1 MNYEIV
7 ESFAQMVREKGI
19 DKDILAGIVEDVFGM
34 MMRKKF
40 GPDAKFDVVVN
51 MEKGDIELYLEKQVV
66 ETVLDPNTQVD
77 LETARSRTDEDIE
90 IGDEFVEI
98 VDLSTFGRRLVVSGK
113 QNLNQR
119 IKEIEKELIYNEY
132 SGAVGEIVVGEIY
145 QIRKNEILVNHNRN
159 ELILPKS
166 EQIFKERY
174 KKGETVRAIIKEVRK
189 NSGNPVVVISR
200 ADPKF
205 LEKLFEIEIPE
216 IYDGVIEIKTLAR
229 EPGERA
235 KVAVQSHDDRID
247 AVGACVGMKGVR
259 IHSIVRE
266 LNNENID
273 VINYNDDPQ
282 IFITR
287 ALSPAKIKQI
297 EIDEKAKTANVL
309 VPNDQMSLL
318 IGRNGQNIRLAS
330 KLTGYTINPIKEKPD
345 VEYDIELSEFK
356 EEVGEELYGQLVAA
370 GYSSAQEVIKAGIKN
385 LAEVVG
391 LEEAKARQ
399 LVELFETGLEEA
411 EIVEEDEEEEED
423 DEEEEEEK
431 EEEEKKEEEEDDEE
445 EEENEEEELREEK
458 EPVSESK
465 AKKKTSKAK
474 AAVDKKKVEKV
485 EKKEKE
491 EESKEN

>member
-1 MNYEIV
+1 MNYEII

-19 DKDILAGIVEDVFGM
+19 DRDILAGIVEDVFGM
-34 MMRKKF
+34 MMRKKY
-40 GPDAKFDVVVN
+40 GLEAKFDVVVN
-51 MEKGDIELYLEKQVV
+51 MEKGDIELYLEKEVV
-66 ETVLDPNTQVD
+66 ETVTDPNTQID
-77 LETARSRTDEDIE
+77 LETARSKSGEDLE
-90 IGDEFVEI
+90 VGDEFVEI
-98 VDLSTFGRRLVVSGK
+98 VDLSSFGRRLVVSGK

-132 SGAVGEIVVGEIY
+132 SGSIGEIVVGEIY

-159 ELILPKS
+159 ELVLPKS

-174 KKGETVRAIIKEVRK
+174 KKGETVRAIVKEVRK

-235 KVAVQSHDDRID
+235 KVAVLSHDDRID

-273 VINYNDDPQ
+273 VINYSDDPLV
-282 IFITR
+282 FITR
-287 ALSPAKIKQI
+287 ALAPAKTKQI
-297 EIDEKAKTANVL
+297 EIDEKTRTANVL

-330 KLTGYTINPIKEKPD
+330 KLTGYSINPIKEKPD
-345 VEYDIELSEFK
+345 IEYDIELSEFK
-356 EEVGEELYGQLVAA
+356 EELGDELYEKLVSS
-370 GYSSAQEVIKAGIKN
+370 GYSSAQEVIKAGVRN
-385 LAEVVG
+385 LVELVG
-391 LEEAKARQ
+391 LEETKAREIVN
-399 LVELFETGLEEA
+399 LLETGLEEA
-411 EIVEEDEEEEED
+411 EIAEEEEEVQEENGEDEEEED
-423 DEEEEEEK
+423 DEGEEEGENEED
-431 EEEEKKEEEEDDEE
+431 KEEEED
-445 EEENEEEELREEK
+445 ENEEDNGEAIGE
-458 EPVSESK
+458 
-465 AKKKTSKAK
+465 
-474 AAVDKKKVEKV
+474 
-485 EKKEKE
+485 EKKEKKE
-491 EESKEN
+491 KTRKESKEKTVKAGEVEEGENVKEE

>member
-19 DKDILAGIVEDVFGM
+19 DRDILAGIVEDVFGM
-34 MMRKKF
+34 MMRKKY
-40 GPDAKFDVVVN
+40 GPEARFDVVVN
-51 MEKGDIELYLEKQVV
+51 MEKGDIEIYLEKQVV
-66 ETVLDPNTQVD
+66 ETVTDPNTQIDVS
-77 LETARSRTDEDIE
+77 TARSKTDEE
-90 IGDEFVEI
+90 LEVGDEFVEI

-132 SGAVGEIVVGEIY
+132 SGTLGEIVVGEIY

-174 KKGETVRAIIKEVRK
+174 KKGETIRAIIKEVRK

-216 IYDGVIEIKTLAR
+216 IYDGVIEIKALAR

-235 KVAVQSHDDRID
+235 KVAVLSHDDRID

-273 VINYNDDPQ
+273 VINYSDDP
-282 IFITR
+282 IVFVTR
-287 ALSPAKIKQI
+287 ALAPAKIKQI
-297 EIDEKAKTANVL
+297 EIDEKTKTANVL

-330 KLTGYTINPIKEKPD
+330 RLTGYAINPIKEKPD

-356 EEVGEELYGQLVAA
+356 EDVNAELYEKLVSS
-370 GYSSAQEVIKAGIKN
+370 GYSSAQDVIKAGVRN
-385 LAEVVG
+385 LVESLN
-391 LEEAKARQ
+391 LEESKARE
-399 LVELFETGLEEA
+399 LVALLETGLEEA
-411 EIVEEDEEEEED
+411 EIAEEEEVEEDNNDEDEED
-423 DEEEEEEK
+423 
-431 EEEEKKEEEEDDEE
+431 
-445 EEENEEEELREEK
+445 EEENEEETEDKEKEKEDEDENNEEEDEAEKVEAVEESKKEEK
-458 EPVSESK
+458 PRDS
-465 AKKKTSKAK
+465 
-474 AAVDKKKVEKV
+474 KKVEKTKSAKPKV
-485 EKKEKE
+485 EKDEKEK
-491 EESKEN
+491 

>member
-19 DKDILAGIVEDVFGM
+19 DRDILAGIVEDVFGM
-34 MMRKKF
+34 MMRKKY

-51 MEKGDIELYLEKQVV
+51 MEKGDIEIYLEKEVV
-66 ETVLDPNTQVD
+66 ETVTDPNTQID
-77 LETARSRTDEDIE
+77 IETARSKSDEDLQP
-90 IGDEFVEI
+90 GDEFVEI
-98 VDLSTFGRRLVVSGK
+98 VDLSSFGRRLVVSGK

-132 SGAVGEIVVGEIY
+132 TNSLGEIVVGEIY

-166 EQIFKERY
+166 EQILKERY
-174 KKGETVRAIIKEVRK
+174 KKGETIRAIIKEVRK
-189 NSGNPVVVISR
+189 NSGNPVVIISR

-216 IYDGVIEIKTLAR
+216 IYDGVIEIKALAR

-235 KVAVQSHDDRID
+235 KVAVLSHDDRID

-273 VINYNDDPQ
+273 VINYSDDPVV
-282 IFITR
+282 FITR
-287 ALSPAKIKQI
+287 ALAPAKVKQI
-297 EIDEKAKTANVL
+297 EIIDKTANVI

-330 KLTGYTINPIKEKPD
+330 KLTGYTINPIKEKPE
-345 VEYDIELSEFK
+345 VEYDIDLTEFQ
-356 EEVGEELYGQLVAA
+356 EEIGEELYEKLVSS
-370 GYSSAQEVIKAGIKN
+370 GYSTAQEVIKAGVRN
-385 LAEVVG
+385 LVEGVG
-391 LEEAKARQ
+391 IDEPKARV
-399 LVELFETGLEEA
+399 LVSLLETGLEEA
-411 EIVEEDEEEEED
+411 EIAEEEEETEQEEEEGENDNEDAEEKEEEEEESEGGDKEDEEEEE
-423 DEEEEEEK
+423 EEEEEGAGKAVEIDEGKDEDELEK
-431 EEEEKKEEEEDDEE
+431 PKEKQ
-445 EEENEEEELREEK
+445 
-458 EPVSESK
+458 
-465 AKKKTSKAK
+465 KKTKDA
-474 AAVDKKKVEKV
+474 
-485 EKKEKE
+485 
-491 EESKEN
+491 

>member
-19 DKDILAGIVEDVFGM
+19 DRDILAGIVEDVFGM
-34 MMRKKF
+34 MMRKKY
-40 GPDAKFDVVVN
+40 GLEAKFDVVVN
-51 MEKGDIELYLEKQVV
+51 MEKGDIELYLEKEVV
-66 ETVLDPNTQVD
+66 ETVTDPNTQIDVQ
-77 LETARSRTDEDIE
+77 TARSKSGEDLE

-119 IKEIEKELIYNEY
+119 IKEIEKELIFNEY
-132 SGAVGEIVVGEIY
+132 SGSIGEIVVGEIY

-174 KKGETVRAIIKEVRK
+174 KKGETVRAIVKEVRK

-235 KVAVQSHDDRID
+235 KVAVLSHDDRID

-273 VINYNDDPQ
+273 VINYSDDPL

-287 ALSPAKIKQI
+287 ALAPAKTKQI
-297 EIDEKAKTANVL
+297 EIDEKTKTANVL

-345 VEYDIELSEFK
+345 IEYDIELSEFK
-356 EEVGEELYGQLVAA
+356 EELGEELYEKLVSS
-370 GYSSAQEVIKAGIKN
+370 GYSSAQEVIKAGVRN
-385 LAEVVG
+385 LVETVG
-391 LEEAKARQ
+391 LEDSKARE
-399 LVELFETGLEEA
+399 LVNLLETGLEEA
-411 EIVEEDEEEEED
+411 EIAEEEEEVEEENN
-423 DEEEEEEK
+423 EEEEDEGGEQEGENEEG
-431 EEEEKKEEEEDDEE
+431 KEEEED
-445 EEENEEEELREEK
+445 ENEEDDAEAVGE
-458 EPVSESK
+458 
-465 AKKKTSKAK
+465 KKK
-474 AAVDKKKVEKV
+474 DKKL
-485 EKKEKE
+485 KEAKE
-491 EESKEN
+491 ETVKSGEVEEGESVKEE